1 MFDNIT
7 LEQFKQIK
15 EQVIKNIKSKDK
27 EIDEILDKLSNRKSE
42 TLIQGLR
49 ECQLKDIEHPF
60 ITKEEYIDKI
70 LNYIKD
76 LQQKVEQLE
85 NENFNIRENIHLE
98 RISLPPELT
107 KDKNFMELYDIPS
120 YEDLKNK
127 VEQLENI
134 RKEAIK
140 YVQEKAD
147 YPISYYHCLNG
158 LLNILNK
165 GDNNVKDKR

>member
-1 MFDNIT
+1 MSEEDKKLQKEFKEMEKAYKNMFDNIT

-85 NENFNIRENIHLE
+85 N
-98 RISLPPELT
+98 
-107 KDKNFMELYDIPS
+107 
-120 YEDLKNK
+120 
-127 VEQLENI
+127 I

-165 GDNNVKDKR
+165 GSDK